1 MSRVHPV
8 IIAWLLCLFALMMP
22 TAHAETSAATLQA
35 SVDRTR
41 VNTSETV
48 ELTLESDDATLFGKP
63 DMSALEVDFEVRDT
77 RQLNSLTTLEGNV
90 HATTRWLITLL
101 PRHGGS
107 IEIPALKLGDLVSQP
122 IGIQVV
128 EVKPSEQAD
137 EQKLAPV
144 FMDASLDQDSVY
156 VQAQVVLT
164 VRVYHS
170 VSLFDDSNL
179 TPLQVPGARIEKL
192 GDTRTYEK
200 QINGIRHGVI
210 EMRYALYP
218 QQSGDMII
226 PAQEFSATM
235 VQDIPDAVTGAAT
248 RQPAVATSPKPG
260 KLMRVN
266 SGVLPLKVKPQ
277 PANYPANTP
286 WLPARSI
293 TLSESWSPDTAHS
306 QIGDSLTRTR
316 TITADG
322 LSSAQLPPLPA
333 TDVSALRRYP
343 DQSKLSNQPGERGL
357 TGSREEREALV
368 PNRPGAIDVPAVDV
382 MWWNTLEDHLEHS
395 TLPAR
400 TLQVSTNPALAV
412 DTPVSDNSGV
422 TVVGPPV
429 WPWQLSTVL
438 LSFTTLLGFGLWWRG
453 RWQPALTRIAQT
465 GPSPRTVLDDLKRA
479 SLANDPHATR
489 QALDAWARQQPETLA
504 DMAARFVPLS
514 DALDGL
520 NGALYSETGKL
531 WLGEDLWRAIKALPA
546 TEKTV
551 DANGADSLPPL
562 YPK

>member
-1 MSRVHPV
+1 MSRVHTV
-8 IIAWLLCLFALMMP
+8 VIAWMLCLFALVAQADAP
-22 TAHAETSAATLQA
+22 AASLQA

-41 VNTSETV
+41 VNTGETV

-63 DMSALEVDFEVRDT
+63 DMTALEADFEVRDT

-90 HATTRWLITLL
+90 HATTRWLITLM
-101 PRHGGS
+101 PKHSGS
-107 IEIPALKLGDLVSQP
+107 IDIPALKLGELVSQP
-122 IGIQVV
+122 IALQVV
-128 EVKPSEQAD
+128 EVESSSPSQ

-144 FMDASLDQDSVY
+144 FMEASLDQDSVY
-156 VQAQVVLT
+156 VQAQAVLT
-164 VRVYHS
+164 VRIYHS

-179 TPLQVPGARIEKL
+179 TPLQVPDTRIEKL

-218 QQSGDMII
+218 QHSGDMTI

-235 VQDIPDAVTGAAT
+235 VQDIPQTQAAAT
-248 RQPAVATSPKPG
+248 SQPAVATSPQPG
-260 KLMRVN
+260 KLMRVM
-266 SGVLPLKVKPQ
+266 SDPLPLKVKPQ
-277 PANYPANTP
+277 PEHYPANTP

-293 TLSESWSPDTAHS
+293 TLSENWSPDPAHT
-306 QIGDSLTRTR
+306 QIGDSLTRTLV
-316 TITADG
+316 IKAEG

-343 DQSKLSNQPGERGL
+343 DQPQLSNQASERGL
-357 TGSREEREALV
+357 LGSREEREALV
-368 PNRPGAIDVPAVDV
+368 PNRPGAIDIPAVDV
-382 MWWNTLEDHLEHS
+382 VWWNTLEDHLEHS
-395 TLPAR
+395 SLPAH

-412 DTPVSDNSGV
+412 DMPVSDNSGV
-422 TVVGPPV
+422 TVIGPPV

-438 LSFTTLLGFGLWWRG
+438 LSFTTLAGFGLWWRG
-453 RWQPALTRIAQT
+453 RWQPALTRVAQA

-479 SLANDPHATR
+479 SLANDPLATR

-531 WLGEDLWRAIKALPA
+531 WLGEDLWKAVKALPA
-546 TEKTV
+546 VEKPI
-551 DANGADSLPPL
+551 DPNGAESLPPL